1 MNVLEDTN
9 NNPAGVICA
18 ANASRFDQAHF
29 SQPLT
34 TYALGYR
41 DPANLEDILRLVTG
55 TPIPAPS
62 KFEYVEFENKDNF
75 VVDSD
80 DRRAIRGEFKRVE
93 LSSEKAVAKL
103 ENHGLTYR
111 LDRDEIGDRDT
122 MAEERAVGH
131 LIQRVQRNALYRALQ
146 LLDASAINTA
156 KTWNGSAD
164 PDQQMDA
171 ELIAASDITGI
182 RPSMVLMGETAAS
195 IRRTAL
201 RSQNNAG
208 AYANA
213 SFTPSQI
220 GEYLGTS
227 VAVIKSRFQK
237 TQASKSQML
246 GNKVLIYE
254 KSDSTFLEDPSNIK
268 RFIKSGGIKVYRNE
282 VGPKFIDLTVEH
294 YELTKMVS
302 TLGVRSLTIS
312 S

>member
-1 MNVLEDTN
+1 MSF
-9 NNPAGVICA
+9 CA

-41 DPANLEDILRLVTG
+41 DPENLEDLLRLVTG
-55 TPIPAPS
+55 TPIPVAS
-62 KFEYVEFENKDNF
+62 KFEYVEFDNKDAF
-75 VVDSD
+75 LVDSD

-93 LSSEKAVAKL
+93 LSSAKAVAKL

-111 LDRDEIGDRDT
+111 LDRDEIGEGDT
-122 MAEERAVGH
+122 MSEERAVGH
-131 LIQRVQRNALYRALQ
+131 LIQRVHRNSLYRALQ
-146 LLDASAINTA
+146 MLDASAINTK

-164 PDQQMDA
+164 PDQQMEA
-171 ELIAASDITGI
+171 ELIASSDITGI

-208 AYANA
+208 AYSNA
-213 SFTPSQI
+213 SYTPAQI
-220 GEYLGTS
+220 GQYLGTS
-227 VAVIKSRFQK
+227 VAVIRSRYQK